1 MGTPEPVA
9 GYQKSTLVGAPGS
22 KSRVPSPAS
31 RVYLSPMRLDGI
43 HHISCI
49 TGDAPGN
56 LAFYTGTLG
65 LRLVAKTVNQD
76 DPYVY
81 HLFYGDEEGSAGFDL
96 TFFEYPGA
104 GRGRAGSGM
113 VYRITL
119 RVASVGALDFWAT
132 RLTAAGIQVERDG
145 DRLRF
150 EDPEGLGLELVV
162 ATTADA
168 PLTARH
174 PEVPAEFALQGFD
187 SVRAFGG
194 RVANT
199 ARLLEEVMGATRVSD
214 GTWEFAGNNRHGT
227 IAYDAPPS
235 QPGRPGAGTV
245 HHVAFAT
252 ERAEH
257 EAWLERLHRGG
268 VSSTPIVERYYFQS
282 IYFREP
288 SGVLYELATKGPGFT
303 VDLPLDR
310 IGRELVLPPML
321 EPRRAEIVAHLT
333 PLADP
338 RAGW

>member
-1 MGTPEPVA
+1 M
-9 GYQKSTLVGAPGS
+9 K
-22 KSRVPSPAS
+22 
-31 RVYLSPMRLDGI
+31 LDGI

-56 LAFYTGTLG
+56 LAFYTGVLG

-81 HLFYGDEEGSAGFDL
+81 HLFYGDEEGSPGFDL

-104 GRGRAGSGM
+104 LCGRAGSGM

-119 RVASVGALDFWAT
+119 RVGSLAALDFWKARLAGRSIEST
-132 RLTAAGIQVERDG
+132 RD
-145 DRLRF
+145 DNRLRF
-150 EDPEGLGLELVV
+150 EDPEGLGLELIV
-162 ATTADA
+162 TTRPDA
-168 PLTARH
+168 PLTASH
-174 PEVPAEFALQGFD
+174 PEIPAEFAIQGFD

-194 RVANT
+194 RIAST
-199 ARLLEEVMGATRVSD
+199 GRLLEEVMGAVRVGDSL
-214 GTWEFAGNNRHGT
+214 WELAGAARHGT
-227 IAYDAPPS
+227 IAYDAPPDLPS
-235 QPGRPGAGTV
+235 RPGAGTV
-245 HHVAFAT
+245 HHVAWAT
-252 ERAEH
+252 ELAEH

-268 VSSTPIVERYYFQS
+268 VSSTPIVERYYFRS

-321 EPRRAEIVAHLT
+321 EPRRAEIVEHLT
-333 PLADP
+333 PLPDP